1 MVMTKKRYERPVISK
16 HYSGLMNKY
25 GGRQMT
31 PPKTHLDGIAVK
43 ELTEKFG
50 SPLFVMSEKQIRNN
64 QQNANRIFKNRYP
77 KVQFAWSYKTNYL
90 DAVCSVFH
98 QENSWAEVV
107 SSFEYE
113 KAKKLGVKGEH
124 IIFNGPDK
132 SSEALLHAIKDTAKI
147 HIDHFD
153 ELYEIKKITETEKL
167 KAKVA
172 IRMNMDVGVY
182 PKWDRFGFNL
192 ENGEAWQAI
201 QRIASNKNLQL
212 IGLHSHIGTYMMS
225 AEAYRLAAQ
234 KLSLLAKSIKT
245 DLGIA
250 IEYLDLGGGFASHNT
265 LLGQYLPAEQ
275 IVPTF
280 EQFADAIASGIFS
293 ASFKTEELPLL
304 ILETGRA
311 LVDDAGFLL
320 STVLANKRLAD
331 QRRAIII
338 DAGVNILFTSFW
350 YKHKITPAQE
360 SGMHSED
367 VTLYGPLCM
376 NIDCVRESIVLPPLN
391 KGDRLVIEYVG
402 AYDMT
407 QWMQFIQMRPNVVM
421 IMEDGTVELIRK
433 SENLEYLLD
442 REILPVKFKKSS
454 KQSKTKH

>member
-1 MVMTKKRYERPVISK
+1 MTKKRYERPVISK

-31 PPKTHLDGIAVK
+31 PPKTHIDGIAVK

-50 SPLFVMSEKQIRNN
+50 SPLFVLSEKQIRQN
-64 QQNANRIFKNRYP
+64 QQNANRILKNRYP

-113 KAKKLGVKGEH
+113 KAKRLGVKGEN

-132 SSEALLHAIKDTAKI
+132 NREALLHAIKDNAKI

-153 ELYEIKKITETEKL
+153 ELYEIIEITETEKL
-167 KAKVA
+167 NAKVA
-172 IRMNMDVGVY
+172 IRVNMDVGVY

-212 IGLHSHIGTYMMS
+212 IGLHCHIGTYMMS

-234 KLSLLAKSIKT
+234 KLSFLAKSIST
-245 DLGIA
+245 DLGIS
-250 IEYLDLGGGFASHNT
+250 IQYIDLGGGFASHNT

-275 IVPTF
+275 MVPSL

-293 ASFKTEELPLL
+293 ASFKPEELPLL

-311 LVDDAGFLL
+311 LIDDAGYLL

-360 SGMHSED
+360 SGMHTED

-376 NIDCVRESIVLPPLN
+376 NIDCVRESVILPQLN
-391 KGDRLVIEYVG
+391 KGDQLVIEYVG

-433 SENLEYLLD
+433 SENLDYLLD
-442 REILPVKFKKSS
+442 REVLPAKLKKST
-454 KQSKTKH
+454 KQKTKHS

>member
-1 MVMTKKRYERPVISK
+1 MTKKRYERPAISK

-31 PPKTHLDGIAVK
+31 PPKTHIDGIPVK
-43 ELTEKFG
+43 DFTEKFG
-50 SPLFVMSEKQIRNN
+50 SPLFVLSEKKIRHN
-64 QQNANRIFKNRYP
+64 QKNANRIFKNRYP

-107 SSFEYE
+107 SFFEYE
-113 KAKKLGVKGEH
+113 KAKRLGIKGEH
-124 IIFNGPDK
+124 IIFNGPGK
-132 SSEALLHAIKDTAKI
+132 SREALHQAIKDNAKI

-153 ELYEIKKITETEKL
+153 ELYEIIEITETENI

-172 IRMNMDVGVY
+172 IRVNMDVGVF

-234 KLSLLAKSIKT
+234 KLSFLAKSIKS

-275 IVPTF
+275 IVPSL

-293 ASFKTEELPLL
+293 ASFKPEELPLL

-311 LVDDAGFLL
+311 LIDDAGFLL

-360 SGMHSED
+360 SGLHTED
-367 VTLYGPLCM
+367 VSLYGPLCM
-376 NIDCVRESIVLPPLN
+376 NIDCLRESITLPPLN
-391 KGDRLVIEYVG
+391 KGDQLVIEYVG

-433 SENLEYLLD
+433 SENLDYLLD
-442 REILPVKFKKSS
+442 REVLPEKFKKSV
-454 KQSKTKH
+454 KHKTKHS

>member
-1 MVMTKKRYERPVISK
+1 
-16 HYSGLMNKY
+16 
-25 GGRQMT
+25 
-31 PPKTHLDGIAVK
+31 
-43 ELTEKFG
+43 
-50 SPLFVMSEKQIRNN
+50 
-64 QQNANRIFKNRYP
+64 
-77 KVQFAWSYKTNYL
+77 
-90 DAVCSVFH
+90 
-98 QENSWAEVV
+98 
-107 SSFEYE
+107 
-113 KAKKLGVKGEH
+113 
-124 IIFNGPDK
+124 
-132 SSEALLHAIKDTAKI
+132 
-147 HIDHFD
+147 
-153 ELYEIKKITETEKL
+153 
-167 KAKVA
+167 
-172 IRMNMDVGVY
+172 
-182 PKWDRFGFNL
+182 
-192 ENGEAWQAI
+192 
-201 QRIASNKNLQL
+201 
-212 IGLHSHIGTYMMS
+212 
-225 AEAYRLAAQ
+225 
-234 KLSLLAKSIKT
+234 
-245 DLGIA
+245 
-250 IEYLDLGGGFASHNT
+250 T

-311 LVDDAGFLL
+311 LVDDAGYLL

-391 KGDRLVIEYVG
+391 KGDQLVIEYVG

-433 SENLEYLLD
+433 SENLDYLLD
-442 REILPVKFKKSS
+442 REVLPVKLKKST
-454 KQSKTKH
+454 KQKTKHV

>member
-172 IRMNMDVGVY
+172 IRINMDVGVY

>member
-1 MVMTKKRYERPVISK
+1 MTKKRYERPVISK

-172 IRMNMDVGVY
+172 IRINMDVGVY